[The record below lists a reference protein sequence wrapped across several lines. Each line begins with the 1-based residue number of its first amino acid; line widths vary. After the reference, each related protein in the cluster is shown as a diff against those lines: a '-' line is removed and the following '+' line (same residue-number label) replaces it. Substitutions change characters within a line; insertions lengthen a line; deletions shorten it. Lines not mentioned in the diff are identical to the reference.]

1 MVGRRKHHRSVRFAE
16 TTTFQY
22 IVEQRHEGY
31 NTENNRVARH
41 ELWYTKTEYHQM
53 RLAVKEDVL
62 EARSKAEAGSPFN
75 YSGNDGASAKAKE
88 SSGCCIGI
96 EHLLTPVCFLEV
108 ERCRA
113 RNVYAVLVAQAR
125 SKHLPP
131 SDSEIDIALASIA
144 QTAKVELRARSIG
157 KLHQDSI

>member
-1 MVGRRKHHRSVRFAE
+1 MVGRRKHHRVVRFAAAP
-16 TTTFQY
+16 QY
-22 IVEQRHEGY
+22 IVELELHEGY
-31 NTENNRVARH
+31 NTENVRVARH

-53 RLAVKEDVL
+53 KLDVKEDVL
-62 EARSKAEAGSPFN
+62 KVRSKAAAGSPFN
-75 YSGNDGASAKAKE
+75 YSGNDGASANE

-96 EHLLTPVCFLEV
+96 EHLLTPVSFLEV

-113 RNVYAVLVAQAR
+113 RNDYAVLAAQAR
-125 SKHLPP
+125 SKDLPT